1 MNTNVYYRGNEMYY
15 ESTGMEDTEKPVLAA
30 GESSGGGHSRLSAGR
45 IVSVN
50 EMRMASTER

>member
-1 MNTNVYYRGNEMYY
+1 MYY

-50 EMRMASTER
+50 EMRMASTERW